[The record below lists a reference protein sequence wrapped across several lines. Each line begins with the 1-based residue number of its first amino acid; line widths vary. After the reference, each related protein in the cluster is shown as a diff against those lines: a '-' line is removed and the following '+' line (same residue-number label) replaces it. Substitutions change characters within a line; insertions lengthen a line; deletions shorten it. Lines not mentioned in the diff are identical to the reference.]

1 MKRMSEATFAP
12 YSLRMVNLR
21 SLGRLTVAGEAEK
34 AVVEALRLRDFGC
47 DATYFGFKSPVLT
60 VIVPSRRDVKN
71 TVFGLIN
78 KWEDEVK
85 ARYGLDKRVKLAHRV
100 EIDGDRVLLNGDAV
114 VGQDAE
120 YFLRY
125 RGVPL
130 PCLELRFFTTLMGGD
145 ECDVI
150 LATMGVP
157 SMVGLIQLLA
167 PLVDAQSIFQPL
179 LQQYGIRV
187 QAKEVEAVEGE

>member
-1 MKRMSEATFAP
+1 MSKATFAP

-21 SLGRLTVAGEAEK
+21 NLGRLAVAGEAEK
-34 AVVEALRLRDFGC
+34 AVIEALRLRDFGS
-47 DATYFGFKSPVLT
+47 DATYFGFKSPILT
-60 VIVPSRRDVKN
+60 VMVPSRRDVKN
-71 TVFGLIN
+71 MVFGLIN
-78 KWEDEVK
+78 KWEEEVK
-85 ARYGLDKRVKLAHRV
+85 ERYNLDRRVKLMHRV
-100 EIDGDRVLLNGDAV
+100 EINGDRILLNGEPV
-114 VGQDAE
+114 IGQDAE

-130 PCLELRFFTTLMGGD
+130 PCLEFRFFTTLMGGD

-187 QAKEVEAVEGE
+187 AGEAEVVEGE